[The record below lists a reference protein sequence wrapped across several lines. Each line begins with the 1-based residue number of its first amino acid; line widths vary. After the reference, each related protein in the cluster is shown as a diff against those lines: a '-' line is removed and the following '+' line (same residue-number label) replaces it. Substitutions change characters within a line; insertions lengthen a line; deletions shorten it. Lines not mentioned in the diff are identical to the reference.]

1 MSELVRVAR
10 AWPTLWKVA
19 VADMVAY
26 RAEMVIWILSATMP
40 LVMLALWDAAAAE
53 GPLAGFGQAE
63 FARYFTVTLVVRQL
77 TGAWILWELNWQ
89 IRTGA
94 LSPALLRP
102 LNPLWFNL
110 ASTLVAVPW
119 RLLVLAPILAG
130 LGWWRPEVA
139 FWPGWPAL
147 GGFVVS
153 VALAFLAA
161 WLVQVV
167 FGVLAFWFDQ
177 SLGFFSVY
185 FAVWGLLSG
194 YFVPLPVLPAWLR
207 DAAAWLPFHAT
218 LGAPIEVLL
227 GVSPVGPTLAVQA
240 GWVVALGVLAVAL
253 WRAGVR
259 RYGAVG
265 A

>member
-1 MSELVRVAR
+1 MSELGRALR
-10 AWPTLWKVA
+10 AWPTLWKVG

-40 LVMLALWDAAAAE
+40 LVMLALWNAASEA

-77 TGAWILWELNWQ
+77 TGAWVMWELNYQ

-102 LNPLWFNL
+102 LNPLWVNL
-110 ASTLVAVPW
+110 ASTLAAVPW
-119 RLLVLAPILAG
+119 RLVVLAPILAA
-130 LGWWRPEVA
+130 LFAWRPDIV
-139 FWPGWPAL
+139 FVPTPARL
-147 GGFVVS
+147 VGFLVS
-153 VALAFLAA
+153 VGLAFLAA

-194 YFVPLPVLPAWLR
+194 YFVPLSLLP
-207 DAAAWLPFHAT
+207 DALGGVAAWLPFHAT
-218 LGAPIEVLL
+218 LGAPVDVLL
-227 GVSPVGPTLAVQA
+227 GGAPVGPTLALQGA
-240 GWVVALGVLAVAL
+240 WVGALLLGVRGL
-253 WRAGVR
+253 WAAGLR